1 MNKYLKFILFLFSSF
16 FLFACSTKVKPN
28 TDIYSNEYAP
38 NYEVYADNA
47 LLNRLANELNE
58 WLGYRHI
65 YGISPDILTLR
76 NDDAGESVDIKTKT
90 SKNYDSSTELG
101 LDLKLSISY
110 YPSGVGS
117 SEANLFSEENLPI
130 LLGKIYPEVDEE
142 EAISLSK
149 YILKDLEKQ
158 GSYEDSQLDVSVLTE
173 DGIILFYTLVLT
185 IPEDKDASFIEN
197 LENLT
202 YESDENIKG
211 FYKDTTINDILNN
224 YNDNDGGNVKKITDY
239 VITPVSVVGRIVSRE
254 STELSILGYK
264 TTYLIE
270 DEYGNSLKVNYL
282 KSDDV
287 LITEDMIFNTGDM
300 VEFKGISQNINSYIH
315 ASRAEFIR

>member
-1 MNKYLKFILFLFSSF
+1 
-16 FLFACSTKVKPN
+16 
-28 TDIYSNEYAP
+28 
-38 NYEVYADNA
+38 
-47 LLNRLANELNE
+47 
-58 WLGYRHI
+58 
-65 YGISPDILTLR
+65 
-76 NDDAGESVDIKTKT
+76 
-90 SKNYDSSTELG
+90 
-101 LDLKLSISY
+101 
-110 YPSGVGS
+110 
-117 SEANLFSEENLPI
+117 
-130 LLGKIYPEVDEE
+130 
-142 EAISLSK
+142 
-149 YILKDLEKQ
+149 
-158 GSYEDSQLDVSVLTE
+158 
-173 DGIILFYTLVLT
+173 
-185 IPEDKDASFIEN
+185 
-197 LENLT
+197 
-202 YESDENIKG
+202 
-211 FYKDTTINDILNN
+211 LNN